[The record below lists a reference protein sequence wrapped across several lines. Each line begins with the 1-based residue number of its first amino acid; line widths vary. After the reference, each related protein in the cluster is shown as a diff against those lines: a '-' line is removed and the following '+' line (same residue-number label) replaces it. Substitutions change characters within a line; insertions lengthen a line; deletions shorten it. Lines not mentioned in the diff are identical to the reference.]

1 MFTLPD
7 DPYVR
12 LGVSKDAQVP
22 EIRSAHRKLVLKCHP
37 DKVSDPEQKAK
48 SQEVFQKVQR
58 AYEMLSDSKERQKYD
73 DMVQANEME
82 KENARRRAEQAA
94 SFSSRT
100 PPRRETTTEAH
111 HYNVRMAGEPRFE
124 RSASGYASSPKG
136 TPVYSTRTPPRSYEE
151 NIYSSS
157 SYDDREPRS
166 SRKAGQSYER
176 DVPSSRRAEEDKR
189 TRREADKAWDKQRER
204 AEKDRRKAEEKERD
218 RREKEKE
225 KEKERRKKEEK
236 SQQKDRKRD
245 TDDKRSRHRSPAA
258 TYREE
263 PEPIIVDVSHKSEK
277 SSKIK
282 ANTHAKVQAAPVREA
297 IRQADPPEDRHR
309 SKQDAHLEFAAQYLQ
324 TSRSKGVPGLARS
337 KTYHPST
344 DTRYAPPVP
353 TPPPAVNAM
362 APPPPPIPEDDEPVK
377 RSSARRSSHDAP
389 RSKLSSS
396 HRKEAPRTVPGLKK
410 FSSMPTSRHSPPEV
424 PESPP
429 RVHRAQ
435 TDSYSRPAPGPH
447 PGLSRAQ
454 TWYSTTPAEDEYRDR
469 SRSRHQPR
477 YHSDE
482 DYDEYSEDERYPRR
496 PARHQSPEAPK
507 TKFRYT
513 VEGAKA
519 IPVRTRPESP
529 SRRGYKVPYYGHE
542 ANAGRP
548 VASYDSYEQQPAY
561 FPKVKYAPK
570 YDVDDV
576 SYAPSE
582 AGYRM
587 TEPTQVYGY

>member
-22 EIRSAHRKLVLKCHP
+22 EIRSAHRKLVLKYHP

-48 SQEVFQKVQR
+48 SQEEFQKVQR

-136 TPVYSTRTPPRSYEE
+136 TPFCSTRTPPRSYEE

-362 APPPPPIPEDDEPVK
+362 APPPPPIPEDDEPEG
-377 RSSARRSSHDAP
+377 SATDGP
-389 RSKLSSS
+389 RSEEIQL
-396 HRKEAPRTVPGLKK
+396 HAYFAL
-410 FSSMPTSRHSPPEV
+410 FASRGTRV
-424 PESPP
+424 PP

-482 DYDEYSEDERYPRR
+482 DYDEHSEDERYSRR

-542 ANAGRP
+542 ANTGRP